1 MVDAIISAV
10 VENLTSML
18 LSSIKEEVKLVTG
31 VNVEVKKLVSNFNSV
46 KAVLDDAEERQLKE
60 ASVEN
65 WLFNL
70 KAVSYDM
77 DDVIDEWM
85 TWMNQHHPSGS
96 NQTHLKHK
104 VLSIFRCFCFIKRDV
119 GLRHV
124 VARKIR
130 EIQQRLDDIAT
141 HKDRYQLSSSQKTE
155 KYIERHMTTP
165 FIDMQKVKGRDE
177 EKDEVKSQILE
188 AKSNPHIISLVGLGG
203 IGKTTLAQLVY
214 NDSDIQTH
222 FEKKMWVCV
231 SEPFDEIRIAKAI
244 LESLCGSSAH
254 GFKELAN
261 VLEEISASLNK
272 KRFLLELE
280 QCLTCGLQGST
291 ILITTRKKRVAEVM
305 RCESIHKVG
314 SLTLDQC
321 WSIIS
326 EIALVQGDC
335 QKFESIGKRIA
346 DKCKGLPLV
355 ATTIGG
361 LLRFKKSEKNG

>member
-85 TWMNQHHPSGS
+85 TWIQTSQFQNQHHSSGS

-104 VLSIFRCFCFIKRDV
+104 VLSFCRCFSFIKRDV

-130 EIQQRLDDIAT
+130 EIQQRLDDIAAD
-141 HKDRYQLSSSQKTE
+141 KDRYQLSSSQKTE
-155 KYIERHMTTP
+155 KHIERHMTTS
-165 FIDMQKVKGRDE
+165 FVNIEKVKGRDE
-177 EKDEVKSQILE
+177 EKDEVKRKVLE
-188 AKSNPHIISLVGLGG
+188 AKSSPQIISLVGLGG

-214 NDSDIQTH
+214 NDSEIEKH
-222 FEKKMWVCV
+222 FHKKIWVCV
-231 SEPFDEIRIAKAI
+231 SEPFDEI
-244 LESLCGSSAH
+244 
-254 GFKELAN
+254 
-261 VLEEISASLNK
+261 
-272 KRFLLELE
+272 
-280 QCLTCGLQGST
+280 
-291 ILITTRKKRVAEVM
+291 
-305 RCESIHKVG
+305 
-314 SLTLDQC
+314 
-321 WSIIS
+321 
-326 EIALVQGDC
+326 
-335 QKFESIGKRIA
+335 
-346 DKCKGLPLV
+346 CK
-355 ATTIGG
+355 
-361 LLRFKKSEKNG
+361 SNS